1 MLLRG
6 NMLDPGLQV
15 WADRPQREW
24 KEVQPGMPEDV
35 LKRL

>member
-6 NMLDPGLQV
+6 NMLDPRLQV
-15 WADRPQREW
+15 CADRLQWEW

-35 LKRL
+35 